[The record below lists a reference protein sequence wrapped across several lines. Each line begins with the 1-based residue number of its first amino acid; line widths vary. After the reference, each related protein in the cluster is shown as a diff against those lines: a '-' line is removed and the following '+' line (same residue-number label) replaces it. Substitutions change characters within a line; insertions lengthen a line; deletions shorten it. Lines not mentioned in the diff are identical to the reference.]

1 MMLVRIENP
10 WADGESPLYY
20 QSHVHDSVVLT
31 QSKGEAA
38 RLSPD
43 EAAAVLSRLLTLESL
58 CPEPVRWRVSAVL
71 EGSPVEN

>member
-10 WADGESPLYY
+10 WHDLSAPLYY
-20 QSHVHDSVVLT
+20 QSHIHDSVVLT
-31 QSKGEAA
+31 PQRSEAA

-43 EAAAVLSRLLTLESL
+43 EAAAVLSRLLAMESL
-58 CPEPVRWRVSAVL
+58 CPEPVRWRVSAVM